1 MVPSEVDVDDTG
13 THGGEGGEHGVREVE
28 VLLRGVAPAAL
39 AAAGA
44 EVGGRDGDGFAA
56 AVAAL
61 GFGGQARQLIAC
73 SACIAVSEQGA
84 TQSRRPGAVP
94 CAV

>member
-1 MVPSEVDVDDTG
+1 MVPSEVDGDDAG
-13 THGGEGGEHGVREVE
+13 GHGGEGGEHGVREVE
-28 VLLRGVAPAAL
+28 VLLRGVTPAAL

-44 EVGGRDGDGFAA
+44 EVGGRDGHGFAA
-56 AVAAL
+56 GIAAP

-73 SACIAVSEQGA
+73 SASIAASEQGA
-84 TQSRRPGAVP
+84 TQGRCPGPVP